1 MLPYSSM
8 LNDGDGEQ
16 GNAGYFVLELFRYC
30 DKVVDHG
37 VRLAAVPFSSS
48 QCQSIGC
55 GIYFD
60 HRDPSSHQCRPRAVF
75 SPPMYRIHVLL
86 LLLACGLPLPLTGQV
101 LGLDPGS
108 DDARIIE
115 RIITKTGERGLVS
128 SGLYPLNRD
137 AVAAL
142 AMRFDTATSTPI
154 GVQDRFDLFEIY
166 KDNNEWLVQPG
177 AYEGFTKQRAPI
189 RFVDY
194 EGRERTSQSHVMASA
209 DHARYVLSR
218 KPVWKTFYRT
228 PANLWETQ
236 SPSFYVKVNPLLRFS
251 LSQSGDQGLFFANQR
266 GIRIRGGIDERIYF
280 ATEILETQASF
291 PDYVRDFTQYHRALP
306 GNGLYKT
313 YTSSVLDIE
322 NGLDYLNAQGY
333 VGFRII
339 PHIHAQ
345 FGHGR
350 HFIGQGYR
358 SLLLSDFSNNYFYL
372 KFLTRLGRFTYQNIF
387 AELSASSANAIS
399 GDKLVPKKYMAAHY
413 LGVDILPNLN
423 IGLFESVVYNRSQQF
438 ELQYLNPVILYR
450 SVEHLT
456 GSPDNVLVGLNA
468 DWRFLKRFQLYGQV
482 ILDEFKFKE
491 IFLDNRGWW
500 ANKYGF
506 QAGIKAIDVA
516 GIDHLDLQVEYN
528 QVRPYTYQHFDS
540 LSNYTHY
547 NMPLAH
553 PLGANFKELIV
564 IGRYQPARRWVIQGR
579 MMMASTGRD
588 TNGQNYGSDLLRN
601 YKSRIGDYDNT
612 TGQGVE
618 TDIFLLGID
627 ATYELF
633 YHFYL
638 QASFF
643 NRMEKTASSERNVQM
658 IGGGIRWNLP
668 DVRMDF

>member
-1 MLPYSSM
+1 MGPIFDGGYS
-8 LNDGDGEQ
+8 Q
-16 GNAGYFVLELFRYC
+16 GHEC
-30 DKVVDHG
+30 H
-37 VRLAAVPFSSS
+37 
-48 QCQSIGC
+48 
-55 GIYFD
+55 
-60 HRDPSSHQCRPRAVF
+60 PRAVF
-75 SPPMYRIHVLL
+75 SLPMWRIQQLIPGMLL
-86 LLLACGLPLPLTGQV
+86 LCLTQSVSAQV
-101 LGLDPGS
+101 LNLDAGS
-108 DDARIIE
+108 ENTRIIE
-115 RIITKTGERGLVS
+115 RMITKTGQRGLVT

-142 AMRFDTATSTPI
+142 AMQFDTATNTPI
-154 GVQDRFDLFEIY
+154 GVQDRLDLFEIY

-177 AYEGFTKQRAPI
+177 AYEGFTRQRAPI

-218 KPVWKTFYRT
+218 KPIWKTFYRT

-236 SPSFYVKVNPLLRFS
+236 TPSFYVKINPLLRVS
-251 LSQSGDQGLFFANQR
+251 LSQSAEQGIFFANQR
-266 GIRIRGGIDERIYF
+266 GVRLRGGVDERIYF

-291 PDYVRDFTQYHRALP
+291 PAYVREYTQYHRALP
-306 GNGLYKT
+306 GNGLYKN

-350 HFIGQGYR
+350 HVIGQGYR

-387 AELSASSANAIS
+387 AELSAFSANGIGGS
-399 GDKLVPKKYMAAHY
+399 NLVPKKYMAAHY
-413 LGVDILPNLN
+413 LGVDILPNLHL
-423 IGLFESVVYNRSQQF
+423 GLFESVVYNRSQQF
-438 ELQYLNPVILYR
+438 EFQYLNPVILYR

-468 DWRFLKRFQLYGQV
+468 DWRFLKQFQLYGQV

-506 QAGIKAIDVA
+506 QAGIKALDVA
-516 GIDHLDLQVEYN
+516 GVDHLDLQVEYN

-540 LSNYTHY
+540 LSNYSHY

-553 PLGANFKELIV
+553 PLGANFREWV
-564 IGRYQPARRWVIQGR
+564 FVGRYQPARRWVVQGR
-579 MMMASTGRD
+579 MVLANTGRD
-588 TNGQNYGSDLLRN
+588 VDGLNYGSDILRN
-601 YKSRIGDYDNT
+601 YKSRIGDYDNV
-612 TGQGVE
+612 TGQGVKSE
-618 TDIFLLGID
+618 MLLVGVD

-633 YHFYL
+633 YHFYI

-643 NRMEKTASSERNVQM
+643 TRQEKIAGVNRTTQLF
-658 IGGGIRWNLP
+658 GGGIRWNLP

>member
-1 MLPYSSM
+1 M
-8 LNDGDGEQ
+8 
-16 GNAGYFVLELFRYC
+16 GNSDWV
-30 DKVVDHG
+30 
-37 VRLAAVPFSSS
+37 
-48 QCQSIGC
+48 
-55 GIYFD
+55 
-60 HRDPSSHQCRPRAVF
+60 VF
-75 SPPMYRIHVLL
+75 SALMCFHRICFASVLL
-86 LLLACGLPLPLTGQV
+86 LSSAISAAGQV

-108 DDARIIE
+108 EDTRIIE
-115 RIITKTGERGLVS
+115 RMITKTGERGLVT

-142 AMRFDTATSTPI
+142 AMRWDTMATPI

-177 AYEGFTKQRAPI
+177 QYDGFTKQRLPI
-189 RFVDY
+189 TFVDY
-194 EGRERTSQSHVMASA
+194 EGNTRVGKSHVMASTV
-209 DHARYVLSR
+209 HPRYVLSKR
-218 KPVWKTFYRT
+218 PIGRWFYRT
-228 PANLWETQ
+228 PANAWETQ
-236 SPSFYVKVNPLLRFS
+236 TPSFYVKANPLLRLS
-251 LSQSGDQGLFFANQR
+251 LSRDADQGFFFANQR
-266 GIRIRGGIDERIYF
+266 GVRIRGGVDERIYF
-280 ATEILETQASF
+280 ATEILETQARF
-291 PDYVRDFTQYHRALP
+291 PEYVREYTTYHRALP

-313 YTSSVLDIE
+313 YQSSVLDID

-345 FGHGR
+345 IGHGR
-350 HFIGQGYR
+350 HMIGQGYR

-372 KFLTRLGRFTYQNIF
+372 KFLTRVGRFTYQNIF
-387 AELSASSANAIS
+387 AELAAASANGIS
-399 GDKLVPKKYMAAHY
+399 GDRLVPKKYMAAHY
-413 LGVDILPNLN
+413 LGVDILDNLHV
-423 IGLFESVVYNRSQQF
+423 GLFESVVYNRSSQF

-468 DWRFLKRFQLYGQV
+468 DWRFLRRFQLYGQF
-482 ILDEFKFKE
+482 ILDEFKFSE
-491 IFLDNRGWW
+491 LFLDNRGWW

-506 QAGIKAIDVA
+506 QAGLKAIDVA
-516 GIDHLDLQVEYN
+516 GVDHLDLQVEYN

-553 PLGANFKELIV
+553 PLGANLKEWIF
-564 IGRYQPARRWVIQGR
+564 IGRYQPARRWVIEGR
-579 MMMASTGRD
+579 MIAARTGRD
-588 TNGQNYGSDLLRN
+588 VEGLNYGSDILRN
-601 YKSRIGDYDNT
+601 YTSRIGDFDNV
-612 TGQGVE
+612 TGQGEDTRITIV
-618 TDIFLLGID
+618 GVD

-643 NRMEKTASSERNVQM
+643 HRVEKTPSDQRSLQV